1 LLWRDDGNV
10 QRGLGR
16 RLGWFGAREGHLQ
29 RDNGR
34 VQRGLGRRRWSGS
47 GSRDCFLG
55 PDSQRT
61 NPGERTPGSRFRS
74 EPAGKQRFRTGADGQ
89 AAATTAGARSPGR
102 RRGHGGGGKRP
113 CTHGATFRGD
123 QPYRAGSIRH
133 QTGRAAQ
140 ARPIASDRGRAR
152 MSYDNSANAV
162 RRLEERFERLLLL
175 LGDMQAAIGRVQ
187 QPSYNAAGGQP
198 GGGGGVTYM
207 VMAPTAAITAG
218 LSTPLTGQTVVVISG
233 AATVT

>member
-1 LLWRDDGNV
+1 
-10 QRGLGR
+10 
-16 RLGWFGAREGHLQ
+16 
-29 RDNGR
+29 
-34 VQRGLGRRRWSGS
+34 
-47 GSRDCFLG
+47 
-55 PDSQRT
+55 
-61 NPGERTPGSRFRS
+61 
-74 EPAGKQRFRTGADGQ
+74 
-89 AAATTAGARSPGR
+89 
-102 RRGHGGGGKRP
+102 
-113 CTHGATFRGD
+113 
-123 QPYRAGSIRH
+123 
-133 QTGRAAQ
+133 
-140 ARPIASDRGRAR
+140 

-233 AATVT
+233 AATVTVNTNATIYNNMASNTVISKPLVVGQNNDGTFTVITQSC